1 MSDVGTHWIEADECY
16 EATSPTYRLTEIV
29 GTAQGS
35 VDDAIANGLD
45 KAAQTLHG
53 LDWFEVQ
60 QIRGTVRDGDVGE
73 FQVTLKVGFRVMTSA
88 ELEG

>member
-1 MSDVGTHWIEADECY
+1 MSDVGTHWIEADESY

-35 VDDAIANGLD
+35 VDDAIANGLN

-53 LDWFEVQ
+53 LDWFEVVE
-60 QIRGTVRDGDVGE
+60 IRGSLRDGRADRT
-73 FQVTLKVGFRVMTSA
+73 QVTMKVGFRV
-88 ELEG
+88 G